1 MISFRYHVVTIVAVL
16 IALAVGILLGGT
28 FIDTGLANGLTNQV
42 HSLVADRNNLRTSIA
57 ELTNENQDLSAFAN
71 QWMPEILS
79 GRLTGV
85 PVVIVTIQ
93 GVDLQAVAS
102 ARQSLVQA
110 GVTDLETVELTSRM
124 SSEDPADR
132 QALAEAIGLTGDS
145 PPPDLDARVAGALA
159 DRLLQA
165 PPTGATDLLLQLEP
179 TFLTIVG
186 QPTVASIGLPGQAVV
201 VIAGGNPPPAVSPAK
216 VLLPLITA
224 LVDRTPPAP
233 VVAGEPT
240 DTGYPF
246 VSLIRASDIDRRLV
260 TVDDADQVLG
270 QLSVAIGLRD
280 LVAKPGKGTDYG
292 IDPGASAPFPPP

>member
-42 HSLVADRNNLRTSIA
+42 RSLAADRNNLRDTIA
-57 ELTNENQDLSAFAN
+57 QLTTENQDLSAFAN
-71 QWMPEILS
+71 QWMPEILN
-79 GRLTGV
+79 GQLVGV

-93 GVDLQAVAS
+93 GVDLHAVAS

-110 GVTDLETVELTSRM
+110 GVTELETVELSNRLTST
-124 SSEDPADR
+124 DPADR
-132 QALAEAIGLTGDS
+132 QALSEAIGLAGDT
-145 PPPDLDARVAGALA
+145 PPPDLDARVATALA
-159 DRLLQA
+159 ARLVQS
-165 PPTGATDLLLQLEP
+165 PPSGAADLLLELQP

-201 VIAGGNPPPAVSPAK
+201 VIAGGSPPPSVSPTR

-224 LVDRTPPAP
+224 LVDQTPPAP

-246 VSLIRASDIDRRLV
+246 VALIRASDVDRRLV
-260 TVDDADQVLG
+260 TVDNVDEALG
-270 QLSVAIGLRD
+270 QLSVAVGLRD
-280 LVAKPGKGTDYG
+280 LISKPGKGADYG
-292 IDPGASAPFPPP
+292 TDAGASAPFPPP

>member
-42 HSLVADRNNLRTSIA
+42 HSLVADRNNLRNSIA
-57 ELTNENQDLSAFAN
+57 QLTDENRDLAAFAN

-79 GRLTGV
+79 GRLIGV

-110 GVTDLETVELTSRM
+110 GVTELETVELTSRM

-132 QALAEAIGLTGDS
+132 QALSEAIGLPGP
-145 PPPDLDARVAGALA
+145 PPPDLDARVASALA

-165 PPTGATDLLLQLEP
+165 PPTGATDLLLQLQP
-179 TFLTIVG
+179 TFLTIIG

-201 VIAGGNPPPAVSPAK
+201 VIAGGNPPPSVSPGK

-224 LVDRTPPAP
+224 LVERTPPAP

-246 VSLIRASDIDRRLV
+246 VGLIRASDIDRQLV
-260 TVDDADQVLG
+260 TVDDVDQVLG
-270 QLSVAIGLRD
+270 QLSAAIGLRD
-280 LVAKPGKGTDYG
+280 LIARPGKGADYG